1 MADPREKR
9 RLERYDLEV
18 PAEIEVIGA
27 GLEKGTQNL
36 LTINICSGG
45 AFFQTTQPLA
55 VGTKIKINLV
65 LPLDKLK
72 EAIRDH
78 QGVCVHVTGR
88 VLRSAP
94 DGMAVA
100 FNQDYRFGPVRAGEA
115 TRH

>member
-1 MADPREKR
+1 MIDPKDKR

-18 PAEIEVIGA
+18 PAEIEVIGP
-27 GLEKGTQNL
+27 GGEKGTQSL

-45 AFFQTTQPLA
+45 AFFHTAQPLA

-65 LPLDKLK
+65 LPLDKLQ

-78 QGVCVHVTGR
+78 QKVSVHVTGR
-88 VLRSAP
+88 VLRSEP

-100 FNQDYRFGPVRAGEA
+100 FNQDYRFGPVRA
-115 TRH
+115 